1 MIIEHFC
8 VNPTIILLPEQRGN
22 ERLSKDQRMSAL
34 ELLDRDKLATFW
46 VKNHWVFVQAFF
58 LALGDFR

>member
-8 VNPTIILLPEQRGN
+8 LNPTIILLPEQRGN
-22 ERLSKDQRMSAL
+22 ERLSKDQRMS
-34 ELLDRDKLATFW
+34 EGDKLATFW